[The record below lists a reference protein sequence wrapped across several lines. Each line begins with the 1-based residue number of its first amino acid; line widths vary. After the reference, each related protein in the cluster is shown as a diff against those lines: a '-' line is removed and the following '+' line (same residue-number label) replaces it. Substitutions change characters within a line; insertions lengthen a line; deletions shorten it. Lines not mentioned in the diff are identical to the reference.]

1 MKKSEEDERSFSFK
15 KNYFHPAAS
24 WKVGLVICTFLW
36 LSSAGDNLGVIAVV
50 NNVKKATDISNLYT
64 VYRRNPMAL
73 LSGTLRTYQKAACDE
88 EWVSIR
94 CPAGTTISIQ
104 LAQYGKTAPAASL
117 CRLSN
122 PNIFPDL
129 MDPVNANSNFT
140 CQWPATIQYGLLQTV
155 VGLCQ
160 KKPSCKF
167 KTSPQ
172 LFGGDPCPGSRKFV
186 EVAYKCRPSEFRSV
200 IGCQDDVIQLSCNKS
215 SRLAIYSAN
224 YGRTEYE
231 SVSCPQPT
239 GVQEETCLASY
250 ATETVM
256 QMCHGK
262 RRCALG
268 ADPVTFGNPC
278 KPESR
283 MYLKVIHTCVPR
295 KVLKEK
301 YQGEPEPDEML
312 DDETD
317 NNNEEGND
325 PTERIIEQPSIYSP
339 SHTAGWDVKGVS
351 SNHISTEEQSNKR
364 KSRTSQKPILVSTH
378 QSSSAEANED
388 SHQAKSST
396 VVGSGSHLEQ
406 EKSSNGNGSNSDIRV
421 IYLISQGI
429 SAYDFISS
437 KFFLFPPIYKLQFK
451 S

>member
-1 MKKSEEDERSFSFK
+1 MFSSFADMLFFR
-15 KNYFHPAAS
+15 YFF
-24 WKVGLVICTFLW
+24 T
-36 LSSAGDNLGVIAVV
+36 
-50 NNVKKATDISNLYT
+50 
-64 VYRRNPMAL
+64 AL

-117 CRLSN
+117 CRSSN

-129 MDPVNANSNFT
+129 MDP
-140 CQWPATIQYGLLQTV
+140 TV

-167 KTSPQ
+167 QTSPQ
-172 LFGGDPCPGSRKFV
+172 TFGGDPCPGSRKFV

-231 SVSCPQPT
+231 SVSCPQPA

-268 ADPVTFGNPC
+268 VDSTFGNPC

-283 MYLKVIHTCVPR
+283 MYLKVIHTCGKKCV
-295 KVLKEK
+295 
-301 YQGEPEPDEML
+301 
-312 DDETD
+312 
-317 NNNEEGND
+317 
-325 PTERIIEQPSIYSP
+325 
-339 SHTAGWDVKGVS
+339 
-351 SNHISTEEQSNKR
+351 
-364 KSRTSQKPILVSTH
+364 
-378 QSSSAEANED
+378 
-388 SHQAKSST
+388 
-396 VVGSGSHLEQ
+396 
-406 EKSSNGNGSNSDIRV
+406 
-421 IYLISQGI
+421 
-429 SAYDFISS
+429 
-437 KFFLFPPIYKLQFK
+437 
-451 S
+451 